1 MRERMGAGGGR
12 RIGIG
17 WVTLLGLDEILYGVD
32 CFSPLESSRRPRDWR
47 WWRFVGGAQ
56 VWNDEGRGREKER
69 KKEKSGTRTNIR
81 TRTRAVFDLR
91 KWKAAGRIGHG
102 EGEDGS
108 WIEICRGLRRGVKKK
123 GKKSEIARSSMGLN
137 GLIFLRSFNSDYTLS
152 EVVIDRVLKAA
163 SLRCKKCPQG
173 EREREKEGE
182 RERRREKIGEKDDE
196 ARCKCLERDAPWPFP
211 LGISRYRFE
220 IAPIFPSLLLSQ
232 IPNEYLAN
240 EFLR

>member
-69 KKEKSGTRTNIR
+69 KKRKIWNQDEYSNAYTRGFRPSEMKGCRTN
-81 TRTRAVFDLR
+81 RA
-91 KWKAAGRIGHG
+91 
-102 EGEDGS
+102 
-108 WIEICRGLRRGVKKK
+108 RRGGGRKLDWNMPGVAKGSKKK